1 MLPVLIR
8 PTLTLRPKNFCTD
21 LGAFGFVPSRAI
33 CRPSSLCTAQ
43 AGPPRRGTRLGTR
56 LTTIPRRIDYYFAG
70 SLARRWLWTVIAF
83 ATGFYAANTVSLS
96 FGALSINDVVAAA
109 VTVLIVELFSY
120 LYYSASKK
128 TLRLVFLNA
137 FKWGICYALITDAF
151 KLAG

>member
-1 MLPVLIR
+1 MLQGLIR
-8 PTLTLRPKNFCTD
+8 SKFTLGPNTVLPD
-21 LGAFGFVPSRAI
+21 LGASVSVLRGAI
-33 CRPSSLCTAQ
+33 S
-43 AGPPRRGTRLGTR
+43 
-56 LTTIPRRIDYYFAG
+56 RIDYYFAG

-109 VTVLIVELFSY
+109 VTVLIVELSSY
-120 LYYSASKK
+120 LYHSSSKK

-137 FKWGICYALITDAF
+137 FKWGICFALITDAL

>member
-1 MLPVLIR
+1 MLSGLTCPGV
-8 PTLTLRPKNFCTD
+8 TLATKTLFPDRRAFTRVPR
-21 LGAFGFVPSRAI
+21 GAFLKKAGSCV
-33 CRPSSLCTAQ
+33 AQ
-43 AGPPRRGTRLGTR
+43 AGPERRGTRLGTR

-83 ATGFYAANTVSLS
+83 VTGFYAANTVSLS

-109 VTVLIVELFSY
+109 VTVLIVELSSY
-120 LYYSASKK
+120 LYHSASKK

-137 FKWGICYALITDAF
+137 FKWGICFALITDAF